1 MRAVLMSAVLLAVF
15 ASSAPGQT
23 GRRVEIGTVVR
34 SDWLFVE
41 AGGTGQ
47 SSVAGIVAGLG
58 VSPRF
63 GLEGEL
69 TTAAGGVTQSY
80 EGWFISYAPPNA
92 TREEIERLAPILRR
106 TLRYRPG
113 IGGGF
118 AFVVR
123 EHLSPRVAVRG
134 RIGLSGR
141 RYVETSAYDV
151 LHIPDGVDP
160 ARVARDFSAAAV
172 RRSRGGLVFGLG
184 LSLRATSRLQFEP
197 EVRYVYGGPAQ
208 VGRKHREA
216 SVGVRGV
223 FAV

>member
-69 TTAAGGVTQSY
+69 TTEAGGVTQS
-80 EGWFISYAPPNA
+80 
-92 TREEIERLAPILRR
+92 
-106 TLRYRPG
+106 
-113 IGGGF
+113 
-118 AFVVR
+118 
-123 EHLSPRVAVRG
+123 
-134 RIGLSGR
+134 
-141 RYVETSAYDV
+141 
-151 LHIPDGVDP
+151 
-160 ARVARDFSAAAV
+160 
-172 RRSRGGLVFGLG
+172 
-184 LSLRATSRLQFEP
+184 
-197 EVRYVYGGPAQ
+197 
-208 VGRKHREA
+208 
-216 SVGVRGV
+216 
-223 FAV
+223 

>member
-1 MRAVLMSAVLLAVF
+1 MRVVIMSAVLLAVF

-23 GRRVEIGTVVR
+23 RRRVEIGTVVR

-47 SSVAGIVAGLG
+47 SSVAGIVAGLA

-69 TTAAGGVTQSY
+69 TAAAGGVTRSY

-113 IGGGF
+113 TGGGF

-123 EHLSPRVAVRG
+123 ETLSPRVAIRG

-141 RYVETSAYDV
+141 RYGETSSYEV
-151 LHIPDGVDP
+151 LQIPDGVDP
-160 ARVARDFSAAAV
+160 ARVARDFVTESG
-172 RRSRGGLVFGLG
+172 RRNRGGLLIG
-184 LSLRATSRLQFEP
+184 LSLPVRVLDRLQVEP
-197 EVRYVYGGPAQ
+197 EVRYLYGGPAQ
-208 VGRKHREA
+208 VGRKHREGSA
-216 SVGVRGV
+216 GVRGV
-223 FAV
+223 WTL